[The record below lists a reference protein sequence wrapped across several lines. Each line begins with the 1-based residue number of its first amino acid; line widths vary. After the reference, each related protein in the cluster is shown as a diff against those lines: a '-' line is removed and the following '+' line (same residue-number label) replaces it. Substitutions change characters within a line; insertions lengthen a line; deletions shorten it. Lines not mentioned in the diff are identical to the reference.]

1 MDTEQLKLSSTIL
14 FANSSN
20 NNYVHIFMTMILSSL
35 LTSFINYIC
44 NNFNFNFIKK
54 KLFSIFKISKKEYK
68 IILSS
73 RIITNKFGHRHNDI
87 SEQKIAVLYY
97 IKKNI
102 SNYSDLFELKQDYTK
117 KNIDYGLFDTNIK
130 ESYYDIY
137 KEQKFIVKKE
147 QQNYIKIQTND
158 EFIFKN
164 NEKNNTDII
173 LNNLILISNKDL
185 LYIQNFIQQCV
196 DFKKNDE
203 ITDTNQYIYTY
214 IGQDEQNKL
223 NYNSEIF
230 IPYTTFDNLVGKHIQ
245 IIEKNID
252 FFMSKEGEEWY
263 KHKGIPYQLTHLYY
277 GEPGTGKSII
287 ASAIATKYNLDIIK
301 IKFSNIKNNT
311 EFSKVLKNREILG
324 KKINYDKIL
333 YLFDEVDTDLNS
345 LIHRNNII
353 SELKNNNCDIKE
365 NLMLKKYDLNIGH
378 ILEEINGINQMY
390 GRKIIFITNNY
401 QILENIHNG
410 AFIRP
415 GRIDLKLEIKKLNKL
430 DILKIINCYF
440 PEQNINNFIH
450 FFEDYKYT
458 AAEIVN
464 ICKTSLN
471 FNQFINIINNK

>member
-196 DFKKNDE
+196 DFKK
-203 ITDTNQYIYTY
+203 
-214 IGQDEQNKL
+214 K
-223 NYNSEIF
+223 
-230 IPYTTFDNLVGKHIQ
+230 
-245 IIEKNID
+245 
-252 FFMSKEGEEWY
+252 
-263 KHKGIPYQLTHLYY
+263 
-277 GEPGTGKSII
+277 
-287 ASAIATKYNLDIIK
+287 
-301 IKFSNIKNNT
+301 
-311 EFSKVLKNREILG
+311 
-324 KKINYDKIL
+324 
-333 YLFDEVDTDLNS
+333 
-345 LIHRNNII
+345 
-353 SELKNNNCDIKE
+353 
-365 NLMLKKYDLNIGH
+365 
-378 ILEEINGINQMY
+378 
-390 GRKIIFITNNY
+390 
-401 QILENIHNG
+401 
-410 AFIRP
+410 
-415 GRIDLKLEIKKLNKL
+415 
-430 DILKIINCYF
+430 
-440 PEQNINNFIH
+440 
-450 FFEDYKYT
+450 
-458 AAEIVN
+458 
-464 ICKTSLN
+464 
-471 FNQFINIINNK
+471 